1 MVIVVTGAIGI
12 GKTTVCRKLIEIV
25 QYRGYTCGGFLT
37 YKAPD
42 KGIIIEDIQ
51 SGEKET
57 LASINDVYHGPR
69 TAKYSFNTDGIEFGT
84 KAINSGIS
92 CDILF
97 IDEIGHLEL
106 RGEGFTQTLELVR
119 ADSRKNCILVIRS
132 ELLPAFLSQLPKTP
146 LIFQT
151 TTSNRDE
158 LPQEIGLIL
167 SKELNCVDRQ
177 R

>member
-1 MVIVVTGAIGI
+1 MLIIVTGNTGT
-12 GKTTVCRKLIEIV
+12 GKTTVCEKVLRIAKNLGYSCGGVITNKAEDSSILIEDV
-25 QYRGYTCGGFLT
+25 R
-37 YKAPD
+37 
-42 KGIIIEDIQ
+42 
-51 SGEKET
+51 SGDREE
-57 LASINDVYHGPR
+57 LASTKNIYQGPR
-69 TAKYSFNTDGIEFGT
+69 TGKYSFTPAGIEFGT
-84 KAINSGIS
+84 KAINRGIS

-119 ADSRKNCILVIRS
+119 ADSSKNCILVIRS
-132 ELLPAFLSQLPKTP
+132 ALLPAFLPQLPKTP

-167 SKELNCVDRQ
+167 SKELNCADRQ